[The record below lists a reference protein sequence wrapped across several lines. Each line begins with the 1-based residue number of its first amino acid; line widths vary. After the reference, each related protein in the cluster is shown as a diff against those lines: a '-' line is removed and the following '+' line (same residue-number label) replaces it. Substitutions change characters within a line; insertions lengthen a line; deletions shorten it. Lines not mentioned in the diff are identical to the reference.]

1 MKNKERIQTITGLSI
16 LIGLAIALTFLSNYI
31 PTGVVN
37 INLVL
42 IVIVIAACIYGPIG
56 GAVIGFVNGV
66 IMIFAPGTLT
76 VFMPYNPLVTILLC
90 ITKTTVAGIVS
101 GLIFK
106 LLSKKKDFLA
116 SVLSSIVVPIVN
128 TGIFII
134 GATLFFL
141 NIEFWQ
147 GSFTKMITS
156 ILTINF
162 LIEFVSI
169 VILSPAIYRII
180 KVITTKMNENR
191 ASAEKEAYE
200 EEVDRIEEED

>member
-16 LIGLAIALTFLSNYI
+16 LIGLAIALSFMSNYVKFG
-31 PTGVVN
+31 PVE
-37 INLVL
+37 INLGL

-162 LIEFVSI
+162 LIEFASI
-169 VILSPAIYRII
+169 VILSPVIYRII

-200 EEVDRIEEED
+200 EEVDRIEEEN

>member
-66 IMIFAPGTLT
+66 ITIIAPATLAFFFP
-76 VFMPYNPLVTILLC
+76 VNPIATILLC
-90 ITKTTVAGIVS
+90 VLKTTLAGLVAGF
-101 GLIFK
+101 IFK
-106 LLSKKKDFLA
+106 AFKKKKEFLG
-116 SVLSSIVVPIVN
+116 SVLSSIVVPIIN
-128 TGIFII
+128 TGIFIV
-134 GATLFFL
+134 GVVLFFMSVYGNFVNL
-141 NIEFWQ
+141 
-147 GSFTKMITS
+147 ITAVLS
-156 ILTINF
+156 LNF
-162 LIEFVSI
+162 LIEFLSI
-169 VILSPAIYRII
+169 AILSPAIYRII

-200 EEVDRIEEED
+200 EEVDRIEEEN

>member
-66 IMIFAPGTLT
+66 ITVIAPATLAFFFP
-76 VFMPYNPLVTILLC
+76 VNPIATILLC
-90 ITKTTVAGIVS
+90 VLKTTLAGLVS
-101 GLIFK
+101 GFIFK
-106 LLSKKKDFLA
+106 AFKKKKEFLG
-116 SVLSSIVVPIVN
+116 SILSSIVVPIIN
-128 TGIFII
+128 TGIFIV
-134 GATLFFL
+134 GVVLFFMSVYGNFVTL
-141 NIEFWQ
+141 
-147 GSFTKMITS
+147 ITAVLS
-156 ILTINF
+156 LNF
-162 LIEFVSI
+162 LIEFLSI
-169 VILSPAIYRII
+169 AILSPVIYRII

-200 EEVDRIEEED
+200 EEVDRIEEEK

>member
-56 GAVIGFVNGV
+56 GATIGFVNGV
-66 IMIFAPGTLT
+66 ITIIAPATLAFFFP
-76 VFMPYNPLVTILLC
+76 VNPIATTLLC
-90 ITKTTVAGIVS
+90 VLKTTLAGLVS
-101 GLIFK
+101 GFIFK
-106 LLSKKKDFLA
+106 AFKKKKEFLG
-116 SVLSSIVVPIVN
+116 SILSSIVVPIIN
-128 TGIFII
+128 TGIFIV
-134 GATLFFL
+134 GVVLFFMSVYGNFVTL
-141 NIEFWQ
+141 
-147 GSFTKMITS
+147 ITAVLS
-156 ILTINF
+156 LNF
-162 LIEFVSI
+162 LIEFLSI
-169 VILSPAIYRII
+169 AILSPVIYRII